1 VSRAGQDTLFSWSV
15 QGERTVPSDVEEEGG
30 SGLLRVG
37 IFSSFYPEIHGG
49 AETSLAVLLDGLQRM
64 GLDQV
69 LVTLSN
75 AQQDTPI
82 RVIRVGRFGRVPKRM
97 KLFGLPGLN
106 SILAN
111 RLSKLLRE
119 NQIGLLH
126 VNDTYS
132 LRAAGKAAEAVGIPL
147 VLSYHNN
154 LNIPYS
160 SYGIPFPFSSWLDY
174 REKGILK
181 AARKCSVVIADSNYI
196 ANRLVEAGLSP
207 ACVKRIYIG
216 GSMSEWG
223 SPPTSHDHSHIR
235 VLSVGVMQYHKGFQD
250 LILAIK
256 KLSTDGV
263 PLDVTIVGDGPYRG
277 KLLRLAEQSYL
288 MDRIKFVG
296 RVAPQELTRLYD
308 WSDAVVVPTIT
319 PEPFGRVAVEAMS
332 RGRPVIGTAIGGLTE
347 IIDEGRTG
355 YHVPPAT
362 PSAIAE
368 KLLIF
373 QNHREL
379 VEEMGARGLE
389 RCKML
394 FDQSLITSQVFDIYR
409 SLVPA

>member
-1 VSRAGQDTLFSWSV
+1 ML
-15 QGERTVPSDVEEEGG
+15 PSDIEGYG
-30 SGLLRVG
+30 ESRLLRVG
-37 IFSSFYPEIHGG
+37 IFSSFYPEIQGG

-64 GLDQV
+64 DLDQV
-69 LVTLSN
+69 LLTLSK

-82 RVIRVGRFGRVPKRM
+82 RVIRVGRFGAVPMRM

-106 SILAN
+106 SILAS

-119 NQIGLLH
+119 NHIELLH

-132 LRAAGKAAEAVGIPL
+132 VRAAVKAAEEVGIPL

-160 SYGIPFPFSSWLDY
+160 SYGIPFPFSSWLDI

-207 ACVKRIYIG
+207 ARVKRIYID
-216 GSMSEWG
+216 GSISQWG
-223 SPPTSHDHSHIR
+223 SPRTHHDHPSIR
-235 VLSVGVMQYHKGFQD
+235 VLSVGIMQYHKGFQD
-250 LILAIK
+250 LILAVK

-263 PLDVTIVGDGPYRG
+263 PLDVTMAGDGPYYG
-277 KLLRLAEQSYL
+277 KLLRLAERLGL

-296 RVAPQELTRLYD
+296 RVAHQELMRLYD
-308 WSDAVVVPTIT
+308 WCDVVVVPTIT
-319 PEPFGRVAVEAMS
+319 PEPFGRVAAEAMS
-332 RGRPVIGTAIGGLTE
+332 RGRAVIGTATGGLTE
-347 IIDEGRTG
+347 IIDDGRTG

-373 QNHREL
+373 QNHRDL
-379 VEEMGARGLE
+379 AEEMGTRAIE
-389 RCKML
+389 RCKMF
-394 FDQSLITSQVFDIYR
+394 FDESLITRQVFDVYR

>member
-1 VSRAGQDTLFSWSV
+1 M
-15 QGERTVPSDVEEEGG
+15 
-30 SGLLRVG
+30 RVG

-49 AETSLAVLLDGLQRM
+49 AETSLALLLDGFQRI

-69 LVTLSN
+69 LVTLSK
-75 AQQDTPI
+75 AQDDTPI
-82 RVIRVGRFGRVPKRM
+82 RVIHVGRFGSVPKRM

-106 SILAN
+106 SILAS

-119 NQIGLLH
+119 NDIGLLH
-126 VNDTYS
+126 INDTYS
-132 LRAAGKAAEAVGIPL
+132 LRAARKAAEAVGIPL

-160 SYGIPFPFSSWLDY
+160 SYGYPFPFSSWMDH

-196 ANRLVEAGLSP
+196 ANRLVDAGLSP
-207 ACVKRIYIG
+207 ARVKRIYID
-216 GSMSEWG
+216 GSISQWG
-223 SPPTSHDHSHIR
+223 SPLINHDDPHIR
-235 VLSVGVMQYHKGFQD
+235 VLSVGIMQYHKGFQD

-256 KLSTDGV
+256 KLATDGV
-263 PLDVTIVGDGPYRG
+263 LFDVTMAGDGPYYG
-277 KLLRLAEQSYL
+277 KLLRLAERL
-288 MDRIKFVG
+288 GVMDRIKFVG
-296 RVAPQELTRLYD
+296 RVRIKELTRLYD
-308 WSDAVVVPTIT
+308 WCDVVVVPTVT

-332 RGRPVIGTAIGGLTE
+332 RGRPVIGTATGGLTE
-347 IIDEGRTG
+347 IIDDGRTG

-379 VEEMGARGLE
+379 MEEMGTRGLG

-394 FDQSLITSQVFDIYR
+394 FDQSLITSQVLDVYR
-409 SLVPA
+409 SLAPA

>member
-1 VSRAGQDTLFSWSV
+1 M
-15 QGERTVPSDVEEEGG
+15 
-30 SGLLRVG
+30 RVG

-49 AETSLAVLLDGLQRM
+49 AETSLAVLLDGLRRL
-64 GLDQV
+64 GLDEV
-69 LVTLSN
+69 LVTLSRG
-75 AQQDTPI
+75 QPDLPI
-82 RVIRVGRFGRVPKRM
+82 RVIRISRFGAVPKRL
-97 KLFGLPGLN
+97 KLFGMPGLN

-111 RLSKLLRE
+111 RLTKLLRE
-119 NQIGLLH
+119 NRIELLH

-132 LRAAGKAAEAVGIPL
+132 LRAAAKAAETLEIPL

-160 SYGIPFPFSSWLDY
+160 AYGYPYPISSWMDS

-181 AARKCSVVIADSNYI
+181 AASKCSMIIADSDYI
-196 ANRLVEAGLSP
+196 ARRLIDAGLSP
-207 ACVKRIYIG
+207 THVKRIYIDG
-216 GSMSEWG
+216 PIREWG
-223 SPPTSHDHSHIR
+223 TPPTRSDRPYIR
-235 VLSVGVMQYHKGFQD
+235 VLSVGIMQVHKGFQN

-256 KLSTDGV
+256 KFSMDAG
-263 PLDVTIVGDGPYRG
+263 PLEVIMAGDGPYSS
-277 KLLRLAEQSYL
+277 KLLNLAERLGL

-308 WSDAVVVPTIT
+308 WSDVVVVPTIT

-332 RGRPVIGTAIGGLTE
+332 RGRPVIGTATGGLTE
-347 IIDEGRTG
+347 IIDDGRTG

-373 QNHREL
+373 QNRREL
-379 VEEMGARGLE
+379 VEEMGTRGLE

-394 FDQSLITSQVFDIYR
+394 FDQSLITSQVFDVYR